1 MTARFHLTVPTTTT
15 ETAILPGFITDLRP
29 AARRREP
36 LSAAR
41 AAELSG
47 LDGVAVPFDPDG
59 LESLVTGAG
68 LLRASR
74 RLQVTAEFHPAIASP
89 VYAAK
94 LSASVQRFSANRL
107 AWRLLVDLDPATAR
121 AHGDFLPA
129 ADSPGAD
136 RYLRAEEFL
145 TVAKGV
151 WSARDYTYEGRFYQ
165 VLGGGLPE
173 SRSAPAFPRVYLSG
187 TSPEALALSAAH
199 ADVHVFTAADDLG
212 LAPAGVAAGLV
223 LPVLAREDE
232 QEAVLAAKQTGFAG
246 LAGSFAE
253 VAKTLSVLIDRGVSE
268 FFLAPPDP
276 VADGYLLGQHV
287 LPLLRREQDDELR
300 ETGKEQAHVG

>member
-1 MTARFHLTVPTTTT
+1 MTARFHLIGPTTTV

-29 AARRREP
+29 AAGLGEP

-59 LESLVTGAG
+59 LESLVTAAG

-74 RLQVTAEFHPAIASP
+74 RLQVTAGFHPAIASP

-107 AWRLLVDLDPATAR
+107 AWQLLVDLDPATAR
-121 AHGDFLPA
+121 AHGDFLE
-129 ADSPGAD
+129 GAD
-136 RYLRAEEFL
+136 RYARAEEFL